1 MHLHRICKS
10 VSKVLIIVG
19 IRYNNVNQEC
29 SDGNMSDLKKVYFLY
44 FYSVGMTSL
53 KSLINESKLALL
65 VLLQENGFTYDY
77 ASPLGSCNSDH

>member
-1 MHLHRICKS
+1 MCEMRNFSRGHDS
-10 VSKVLIIVG
+10 
-19 IRYNNVNQEC
+19 RYNYDHQEC
-29 SDGNMSDLKKVYFLY
+29 SNSNMSDLKKVYFLY